1 MTFANIFITLLIIYY
16 YFTEIIYYFCTFV
29 VILFLYLSSK
39 TQTMASTNYSER
51 IAELMRIKGISKTEL
66 ANRVDIK
73 KQNVNI
79 LLETNNIEKLIGISK
94 ALGVSLN
101 DIVGESAPEV
111 KGCIVYQ
118 GIVHPINSKQDI
130 EDILKTID

>member
-1 MTFANIFITLLIIYY
+1 
-16 YFTEIIYYFCTFV
+16 
-29 VILFLYLSSK
+29 
-39 TQTMASTNYSER
+39 MASTNYSER
-51 IAELMRIKGISKTEL
+51 IAELMRIKGITKSEL
-66 ANRVDIK
+66 GERMNVK

-79 LLETNNIEKLIGISK
+79 LLETSNIEKLIGISK

-130 EDILKTID
+130 ENILKTID